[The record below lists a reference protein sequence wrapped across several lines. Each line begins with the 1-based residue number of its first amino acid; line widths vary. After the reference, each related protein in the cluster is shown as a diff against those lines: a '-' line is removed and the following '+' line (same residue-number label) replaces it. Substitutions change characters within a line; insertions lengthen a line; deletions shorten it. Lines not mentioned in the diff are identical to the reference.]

1 LKEKIGKVS
10 LLGCP
15 PGYSWSIKPNSWRLD
30 TRGWN
35 ELTPA
40 TGHGS
45 KLGFSGI
52 MHITWVRVKIR
63 AIFSN
68 GAVRR
73 SKAMIF
79 YDFNFFFS
87 IWKWCI
93 NMDLFKWRSKILFF
107 FRWKTPVIVKK
118 FSFRYEFL
126 YSKQKTGTK
135 RKSGKKHFRFKTLP
149 PLKPTNKTK
158 MTGMH
163 KKWKR
168 RKTKRNHFRF
178 AGTRNKKK
186 SSSLC

>member
-1 LKEKIGKVS
+1 MVKEWILMFHRYLHFEGENWKS
-10 LLGCP
+10 LFVRL
-15 PGYSWSIKPNSWRLD
+15 SSRIFLIDHNPNSWRLD

-63 AIFSN
+63 AIFSH

-79 YDFNFFFS
+79 YDFNFFYS

-107 FRWKTPVIVKK
+107 FRWKPPEIVKK
-118 FSFRYEFL
+118 FPFRYEFL
-126 YSKQKTGTK
+126 YSK
-135 RKSGKKHFRFKTLP
+135 L
-149 PLKPTNKTK
+149 
-158 MTGMH
+158 
-163 KKWKR
+163 
-168 RKTKRNHFRF
+168 
-178 AGTRNKKK
+178 
-186 SSSLC
+186 